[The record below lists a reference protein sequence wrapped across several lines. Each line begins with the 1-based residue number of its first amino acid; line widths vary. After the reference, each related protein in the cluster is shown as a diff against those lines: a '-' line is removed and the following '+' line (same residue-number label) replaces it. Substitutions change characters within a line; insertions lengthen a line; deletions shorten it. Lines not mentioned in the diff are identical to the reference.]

1 MSIILQIKAAPASGR
16 RGFVYHKEGMLKC
29 FLKSPPERG
38 LANDELIAQIAD
50 LLKIPKNKIQLIA
63 GVTSRSKRVLIDV
76 PYSQQEVMHKLGVIS
91 GENQLS
97 FIKHKK

>member
-1 MSIILQIKAAPASGR
+1 MSIILQIKAVPASGR
-16 RGFVYHKEGMLKC
+16 RGFVCDKGGILKC

-38 LANDELIAQIAD
+38 LANDELIAQIAE
-50 LLKIPKNKIQLIA
+50 LLKIPKNRIQLVA
-63 GVTSRSKRVLIDV
+63 GATSRSKRLLIDV
-76 PYSQQEVMHKLGVIS
+76 PYNQQEIMRKLGVIS